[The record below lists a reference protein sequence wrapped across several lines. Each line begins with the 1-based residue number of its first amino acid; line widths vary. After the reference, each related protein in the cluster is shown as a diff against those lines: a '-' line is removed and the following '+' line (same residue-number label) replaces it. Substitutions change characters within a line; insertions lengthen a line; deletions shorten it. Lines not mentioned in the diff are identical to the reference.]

1 VTQDEHNKAA
11 LLAAKFVLTK
21 LGVSTDSPLWNW
33 IEQEVQAWIT
43 GGYESLLRES
53 IEQGGRDIVYVSKD
67 VLRVARQ
74 NTKFTEVK
82 KGIRRRRAMLKAMM
96 HGPGIVRVHWDN
108 PKGATLE
115 RVKSVRPKPSGK
127 AARKQK
133 ARHIKKVAASRSARR
148 KANRR
153 R

>member
-1 VTQDEHNKAA
+1 MTQDEHNKAA

-21 LGVSTDSPLWNW
+21 LGVGTNSPLWNW
-33 IEQEVQAWIT
+33 VEQEVQAWIS
-43 GGYESLLRES
+43 GGYEQLLRES
-53 IEQGGRDIVYVSKD
+53 IAYPFTPPTPGMVK
-67 VLRVARQ
+67 VLRDQ
-74 NTKFTEVK
+74 TKFTEVG

-96 HGPGIVRVHWDN
+96 KGSGIVRLHWDN

-115 RVKSVRPKPSGK
+115 TVKSIRPKPSGK
-127 AARKQK
+127 AARKQE

-148 KANRR
+148 KATRR